1 MKDAPLALQRFDLQ
15 TVLEHTDADIIAALK
30 NAEGIGP
37 KEIAH
42 ACQWLREQR
51 QAAGELVAS
60 PIEVRARAEEWV
72 DSARQT
78 IAAAVRERI
87 AQDSADPED
96 VARRCATSAAVVRSL
111 QAGGV
116 PSSLELVMRLAIAV
130 GVRVRLDVQG

>member
-1 MKDAPLALQRFDLQ
+1 MLGR
-15 TVLEHTDADIIAALK
+15 TDAEIIAALK

-42 ACQWLREQR
+42 ACQWLRDQR

-78 IAAAVRERI
+78 IAAAVRERM
-87 AQDSADPED
+87 AQDGADPED
-96 VARRCATSAAVVRSL
+96 VARRCATSPAVVRSVL
-111 QAGGV
+111 AGGV
-116 PSSLELVMRLAIAV
+116 PSSLELVVRLAV
-130 GVRVRLDVQG
+130 GVGVRLRVDVLP